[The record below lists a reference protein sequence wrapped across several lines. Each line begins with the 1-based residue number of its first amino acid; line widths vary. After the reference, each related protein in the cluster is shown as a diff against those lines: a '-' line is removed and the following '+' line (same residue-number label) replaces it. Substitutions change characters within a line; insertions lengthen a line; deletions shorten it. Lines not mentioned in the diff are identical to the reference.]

1 MDGKESQQSEIVWL
15 NPSDLRFFR
24 HNGVLRLTVGDDRSY
39 WKVQVY
45 RCFPLTD
52 PDRYISVRDAA
63 NNEIGVLYELRALTP
78 ENQQLV
84 WEELQRRYLV
94 PIVRRILS
102 VQEWHGLLAWEVET
116 DRGRHRFLT
125 RAPQESIEQPE
136 PHCCVIADVDGNRYY
151 LPDITHLDPISFA
164 ILRRFL

>member
-1 MDGKESQQSEIVWL
+1 MNEKETQRSELVWL
-15 NPSDLRFFR
+15 NPNELRFFR

-63 NNEIGVLYELRALTP
+63 NNEIGILYELRALTP

-84 WEELQRRYLV
+84 REELQRRYLV
-94 PIVRRILS
+94 PIVHRILS
-102 VQEWHGLLAWEVET
+102 VQERHGLLAWEVET
-116 DRGRHRFLT
+116 DRGRHRLLT

-136 PHCCVIADVDGNRYY
+136 PHRCVITDVDGNRYY